1 MDRGTW
7 WAIVHG
13 VTKSQTQLSNT
24 YMCVFVCVCVYVHM
38 HTSPIYIYIYI
49 YMQHVYREVI
59 LIKTVQVFEFTINIY
74 EYIYSC
80 IFSSQMY

>member
-1 MDRGTW
+1 MDRGAW
-7 WAIVHG
+7 WATVHG
-13 VTKSQTQLSNT
+13 VTKSQMQLSTT
-24 YMCVFVCVCVYVHM
+24 YMCVFVCVCVRTYA
-38 HTSPIYIYIYI
+38 YITYIYI

-59 LIKTVQVFEFTINIY
+59 LIKTVQVFGFTINIY